1 MFKYPLSLF
10 LFLAV
15 AACSTPQKI
24 VDTVKP
30 SDSPKPPTF
39 RVAYGSCNDQD
50 DPQSHWGIVLSKVPQ
65 VWIWLGDNIYADTR
79 VPRVMEAK
87 YKKQFKHPEYQSLV
101 RQVRVIG
108 TWDDHDFGEN
118 DIGGNFPMKR
128 KSKELFWDF
137 MQEPKGSV
145 LRAQSGVY
153 RSELW
158 NVGSRKV
165 KLIILDTR
173 YNRDMLKQND
183 FHEYIPSEGDIL
195 GAEQWLWLEKE
206 MAASK
211 DVDAIVVA
219 NGTQVLGEEH
229 RFEKWANFPKSKDR
243 LLKLLDESPSKIK
256 ILLSGDRHFGEIS
269 QLKLPSGSMLT
280 EVVSSGLT
288 HSYENADEPN
298 PLRVGNLWPKT
309 HFGLM
314 DFYDDADALRV
325 RLSIED
331 LKTQKSVNSI
341 ELK

>member
-1 MFKYPLSLF
+1 MFKYGVTLLLILGVLS
-10 LFLAV
+10 
-15 AACSTPQKI
+15 CSTPQKI
-24 VDTVKP
+24 AEAIKP
-30 SDSPKPPTF
+30 TDSTKPPAF

-50 DPQSHWGIVLSKVPQ
+50 KPQSQWGIVLSKTPQ
-65 VWIWLGDNIYADTR
+65 VWVWLGDNIYADTR
-79 VPRVMEAK
+79 VPRIMEAK
-87 YKKQFKHPEYQSLV
+87 YKKQLRNPEYQALV
-101 RQVRVIG
+101 RQVRVTG

-118 DIGGNFPMKR
+118 DAGRDFPMKR

-137 MQEPKGSV
+137 MQEPKGSA
-145 LRAQSGVY
+145 LRARDGVY

-158 NVGSRKV
+158 NIASRKV

-173 YNRDMLKQND
+173 YNRDMLRQND

-195 GAEQWLWLEKE
+195 GSNQWIWLEKE
-206 MAASK
+206 MAESK
-211 DVDAIVVA
+211 DFDAIVIA
-219 NGTQVLGEEH
+219 NGIQVLGEEH

-243 LLKLLDESPSKIK
+243 LLKILDESPVKIK

-269 QLKLPSGSMLT
+269 QLKLPSGAIVT

-288 HSYENADEPN
+288 HSYEKADEPN
-298 PLRVGNLWPKT
+298 PYRVGDLWSKT

-314 DFYDDADALRV
+314 DFYDDADGLRV
-325 RLSIED
+325 KLSIED